1 MPPDERLN
9 FGASKPPTALVA
21 LSLLVS
27 VLAALF
33 SLRSYSIATPP
44 RFDSG
49 WIVSWIV
56 AGGSSAFA
64 LAVSKR
70 AGIGGRIILGFAAIL
85 SLVAFGVPTMCY
97 FENFMDMPPLAVFP
111 FALLHAVIG
120 WKSNQKIIGLLPLA
134 LGTAMFFGARQS
146 GVPLVR
152 QQQGDLVLESFSA
165 DSDGNTFHLS
175 SASGKTIRAAYDWR
189 AARIDQ
195 PSIGPLLPHLR
206 GRLFLPFRQDA
217 DAGYV
222 ELNLIMRIPSWARSW
237 SGNLIIPMFPEKPDL
252 SVIATPKGVR
262 RVLVEGHHLSAAA
275 SDFRWIKTAMQPS
288 TYRFRLTC
296 SNRRKDLSF
305 RALDEVGLVYDLE
318 VERRSDLPA
327 GTYDLEIADTEGRE
341 IRVDVFTEKSRELV
355 FPLDH
360 IRRPA

>member
-9 FGASKPPTALVA
+9 LGASKPPTALVA

-134 LGTAMFFGARQS
+134 LGTAMFFGARQP

-175 SASGKTIRAAYDWR
+175 SASGKTIRGGIRLESGSDRPAEYRTPAPAFKR
-189 AARIDQ
+189 AVVFAV
-195 PSIGPLLPHLR
+195 PSRCRR
-206 GRLFLPFRQDA
+206 GA
-217 DAGYV
+217 CGT
-222 ELNLIMRIPSWARSW
+222 E
-237 SGNLIIPMFPEKPDL
+237 
-252 SVIATPKGVR
+252 
-262 RVLVEGHHLSAAA
+262 
-275 SDFRWIKTAMQPS
+275 
-288 TYRFRLTC
+288 
-296 SNRRKDLSF
+296 SNH
-305 RALDEVGLVYDLE
+305 
-318 VERRSDLPA
+318 
-327 GTYDLEIADTEGRE
+327 ADTKLGAQLERE
-341 IRVDVFTEKSRELV
+341 S
-355 FPLDH
+355 DH
-360 IRRPA
+360 SYVS